1 MNTTYEWLLHNVG
14 NEANYLT
21 ILNVQHQTNEV
32 GISRIDVMARTK
44 EFRVTNL
51 VISPEDTDNGAGHTL
66 ADTAEESI
74 SASYLFSDE
83 QSVITYL
90 SEGQTTATGTTGSGF
105 RVILLEPADGAGEIT
120 FPPKR

>member
-1 MNTTYEWLLHNVG
+1 MKTTYEWLLHNMG

-32 GISRIDVMARTK
+32 GVSRIDVMARTK
-44 EFRVTNL
+44 NFKVISL
-51 VISPEDTDNGAGHTL
+51 VISPEDTDNGSGHTL
-66 ADTAEESI
+66 VDKAKESI
-74 SASYLFSDE
+74 SASYFFDNE

-90 SEGQTTATGTTGSGF
+90 SEGQTADTGITGSGI

>member
-1 MNTTYEWLLHNVG
+1 MKTTYEWLLHNMG

-21 ILNVQHQTNEV
+21 ILNVQQTNES

-44 EFRVTNL
+44 NFK
-51 VISPEDTDNGAGHTL
+51 VISLIISPGDIDNGSDHTL
-66 ADTAEESI
+66 VDTAKESI
-74 SASYLFSDE
+74 SGSYFFDNE

-90 SEGQTTATGTTGSGF
+90 SEGQTDDRGTTGSGI
-105 RVILLEPADGAGEIT
+105 RVILLEPADGTGEIA